1 MVIGLNGHQ
10 SGDLYMKKEMNK
22 GLKLCSKCRH
32 YFNPIDLVR
41 HGNYKFCKECDEKY
55 KVYKVRKS
63 DYIEI

>member
-1 MVIGLNGHQ
+1 
-10 SGDLYMKKEMNK
+10 MKKEMNK